1 MKEPEFLREIHENQI
16 KAHKKRVKSGITLM
30 EFMLSIEKESEEK
43 IQTWGIKK
51 FQQETKDKRA
61 ETGNI
66 GSRKK

>member
-16 KAHKKRVKSGITLM
+16 KAHEERVKSGITLM

-51 FQQETKDKRA
+51 FQQETKDQR
-61 ETGNI
+61 EGTGNI

>member
-16 KAHKKRVKSGITLM
+16 KAHEERVKSGITLM
-30 EFMLSIEKESEEK
+30 EFMLSIEKESAEK
-43 IQTWGIKK
+43 IQNLGIKK
-51 FQQETKDKRA
+51 FQQETRDQRE